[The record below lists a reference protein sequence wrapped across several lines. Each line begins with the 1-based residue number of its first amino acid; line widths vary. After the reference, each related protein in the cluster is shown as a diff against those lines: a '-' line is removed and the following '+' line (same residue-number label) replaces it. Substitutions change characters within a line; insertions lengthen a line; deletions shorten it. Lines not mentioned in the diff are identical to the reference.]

1 MVIDPSSQ
9 LNINTQS
16 GKARVQT
23 TASSTSTNTVNE
35 ATKQESSDVSL
46 SSAGK
51 SLVQLERSIQSA
63 PDVDT
68 NKANTLKASIEAGE
82 YTVDSHAIADKMAQ

>member
-1 MVIDPSSQ
+1 MVIDPSSP

-23 TASSTSTNTVNE
+23 TAQPDSANTQNKS
-35 ATKQESSDVSL
+35 AKQESSDVSL
-46 SSAGK
+46 SSTGK
-51 SLVQLERSIQSA
+51 SLVQLESSIQSA

-68 NKANTLKASIEAGE
+68 DKVSALKASIDSGE
-82 YTVDSHAIADKMAQ
+82 YSIDSRTIADKITQ